1 MTDDLSLDDTLE
13 ELVSAEDFLSHF
25 GVPFDPAVVH
35 VSRLHIL
42 QRYHD
47 YLAQAGEPQG
57 DDATRFAGYKALLER
72 AYQDFVS
79 STPLD
84 EKVFK
89 VFHMHEP
96 QTGFVSVDDL
106 LGGSAPSAA
115 PAGGC
120 GCSSQAEPA
129 AKCGPQA
136 PDIPTGYSPSAY

>member
-1 MTDDLSLDDTLE
+1 MTDELSLDETLE
-13 ELVSAEDFLSHF
+13 ELVSAEDFLTHF

-47 YLAQAGEPQG
+47 YLAAEGEPTG
-57 DDATRFAGYKALLER
+57 DEAARFAGYKALLER
-72 AYQDFVS
+72 AYNDFVT

-96 QTGFVSVDDL
+96 QTGFVSVADL
-106 LGGSAPSAA
+106 LGGAA
-115 PAGGC
+115 PAPAGGGC
-120 GCSSQAEPA
+120 GCSSGGAS
-129 AKCGPQA
+129 KGSSCG
-136 PDIPTGYSPSAY
+136 SANLELPMAGSFSD